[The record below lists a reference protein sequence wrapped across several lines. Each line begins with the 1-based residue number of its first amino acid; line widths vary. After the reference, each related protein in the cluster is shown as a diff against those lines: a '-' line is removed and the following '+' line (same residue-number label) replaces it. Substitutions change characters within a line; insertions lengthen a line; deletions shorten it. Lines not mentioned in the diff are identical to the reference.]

1 MAMPTYTDSD
11 IKTLTALEDF
21 RINSSQYVGSGGIDT
36 DVQLLL
42 EIILNATDEAI
53 DPNRIYDIKVVFFTD
68 GTRYQVAVQDHG
80 RGIPLKK
87 LQDVY
92 TQRSTSGK
100 FDAKAYNGISAGC
113 WGVGSKLTNALSDHF
128 ISISKRPDGFAG
140 IRFAKGVTEQY
151 RCRRPLNKDMS
162 TDGTTVIYQTD
173 PTICKETT
181 LYMTDP
187 RGLQDTLNQLEFMSQ
202 FRPNIKFTVFK
213 IDSMLPEDW
222 FNMSFEEQWSFINKI
237 DATLYPVIYQSPMTT
252 DKFGY
257 AKRIV
262 NITEPTEWSLI
273 MEKPIIVEDDK
284 DRVGYEVELG
294 LTKHPEKESGVLGI
308 VNGNIIN
315 DIKAS
320 HILGV
325 QNAVKSK
332 LVQYLDED
340 DTDMRSYFLQ
350 TYQIPFHG
358 YVKVTYKGAKFVNQK
373 KDSFI
378 SSDFMK
384 IYVPILKEAL
394 DRYEDNIYETLFALI
409 LPDLEKKYSQ
419 NMGRVLSTGKSL
431 KNVTFELKRGESY
444 FACDTRDKSRASLN
458 IVEGLSS
465 GNWVTQLRD
474 PSFQAV
480 YELRGKCLNT
490 FTSTPESWKK
500 DDVYMDLVR
509 LIGVHPKDTN
519 LDNMNF
525 KEICILADADPDGLS
540 ITNLL
545 LGMFYNINPL
555 ILDQGRVKLAMPP
568 LYVLST
574 RKNTKYLRDQNA
586 LDDIRVDTYGLRL
599 DIGVSVNGGPI
610 EYLKGDRFRD
620 VVYMIRNITGKIEE
634 ISRKLAVDPFVV
646 EQMCH
651 CTDFIQ
657 ATRSGKIEVDT
668 DGIKKLLGLD
678 DCLFSKQSKVLTLVY
693 QSLEVSVP
701 LDRLMNEINIYLI
714 PLLESV
720 NWRHYDLY
728 VSTKLTKTY
737 KDKNMMFWQIKQ
749 ILDVLDRECD
759 VRRIKGLGECTA
771 DELKYTCLDPAT
783 RTVVTIYGLGDV
795 DTIFAMLGI
804 DSTAR
809 KQLVSSDMSAIWK
822 RGEL

>member
-53 DPNRIYDIKVVFFTD
+53 DPSRIYDIKIVFFSD
-68 GTRYQVAVQDHG
+68 GTHYQVAVQDHG

-87 LQDVY
+87 LEDVY

-140 IRFAKGVTEQY
+140 IKFAKGVTQQY
-151 RCRRPLNKDMS
+151 RCRRPLNKDES

-173 PTICKETT
+173 PTICKETHF
-181 LYMTDP
+181 YMSDP
-187 RGLQDTLNQLEFMSQ
+187 RGLKETLSQLEFMSV
-202 FRPNIKFTVFK
+202 FRPNVKFKVWLVGGLLT
-213 IDSMLPEDW
+213 EEW
-222 FNMSFEEQWSFINKI
+222 FDKSFEDQWKYITDLNFGMV
-237 DATLYPVIYQSPMTT
+237 LYQSPDTV
-252 DKFGY
+252 DKFSY
-257 AKRIV
+257 AKRMC
-262 NITEPTEWSLI
+262 NITEDTEWI
-273 MEKPIIVEDDK
+273 MRLEKSINIDDEK
-284 DRVGYEVELG
+284 DRVGYDITFG
-294 LTKHPEKESGVLGI
+294 LTKHPEKESGILGI

-315 DIKAS
+315 DPKAS
-320 HILGV
+320 HILGA
-325 QNAVKSK
+325 QNAIKSK

-340 DTDMRSYFLQ
+340 DTDMRSFFLQ
-350 TYQIPFHG
+350 AYQIPFHG

-384 IYVPILKEAL
+384 IYVPILEYAL
-394 DRYEDNIYETLFALI
+394 TSYDDSVFETLFALI
-409 LPDLEKKYSQ
+409 TPDLEKKYSL

-431 KNVTFELKRGESY
+431 KNVTFELKRSESY
-444 FACDTRDKSRASLN
+444 YACETRDKSLASLN

-465 GNWVTQLRD
+465 GSWVTQQRD

-490 FTSTPESWKK
+490 FTSTPDNWKK

-525 KEICILADADPDGLS
+525 SEICILADADPDGLS

-545 LGMFYNINPL
+545 LGMIYNINPL
-555 ILDQGRVKLAMPP
+555 IIDQGRVKLAMPP
-568 LYVLST
+568 LYILST
-574 RKNTKYLRDQNA
+574 RKNSKFLRDQNA
-586 LDDIRVDTYGLRL
+586 LNDLRVDAYRLRL
-599 DIGVSVNGGPI
+599 DLGVSVNGGPI
-610 EYLKGDRFRD
+610 EILKDDKFRD
-620 VVYMIRNITGKIEE
+620 AIYLIKNVTDKIEE

-651 CTDFIQ
+651 CTDFIRG
-657 ATRSGKIEVDT
+657 TKSGKLEVDT
-668 DGIKKLLGLD
+668 NSIKKLLELD
-678 DCLFSKQSKVLTLVY
+678 DCLFTKDSMVLTLVY
-693 QSLEVSVP
+693 QNLEVSVP

-720 NWRHYDLY
+720 NWRMYDLY
-728 VSTKLTKTY
+728 LSTKLTNTY
-737 KDKNMMFWQIKQ
+737 QNRCMMFWQIKQ
-749 ILDVLDRECD
+749 VLDVLDNECD
-759 VRRIKGLGECTA
+759 ISRIKGLGECPG
-771 DELKYTCLDPAT
+771 DILKYTCLDPAT

-795 DTIFAMLGI
+795 DVIFSMLGI
-804 DSTAR
+804 DSSAR
-809 KQLVSSDMSAIWK
+809 KKLVSSDMDAIWK

>member
-53 DPNRIYDIKVVFFTD
+53 DPTKQYLIKVIFFTD
-68 GTRYQVAVQDHG
+68 GVKYQVAVQDHG

-87 LQDVY
+87 LEDVY

-140 IRFAKGVTEQY
+140 IRFKRGVTEQY
-151 RCRRPLNKDMS
+151 RCRRPLNKDVT

-173 PTICKETT
+173 PTICKETH
-181 LYMTDP
+181 LYMTDQ
-187 RGLQDTLNQLEFMSQ
+187 RGLQETLRQLEFMSV
-202 FRPNIKFTVFK
+202 FRPNVKFVVYQVNT
-213 IDSMLPEDW
+213 LLAEDW
-222 FNMSFEEQWSFINKI
+222 FNQTFEEQWKYVTDFSGDI
-237 DATLYPVIYQSPMTT
+237 IYQSPTEPN
-252 DKFGY
+252 KFEY
-257 AKRIV
+257 AKRV
-262 NITEPTEWSLI
+262 CNVTEATDWSI
-273 MEKPIIVEDDK
+273 WMEKPINVDDDK
-284 DRVGYEVELG
+284 DRVGYDIMFG
-294 LTKHPEKESGVLGI
+294 LTKHPEKESGILGI

-315 DIKAS
+315 DPKAS
-320 HILGV
+320 HILGA
-325 QNAVKSK
+325 QSAIKTK
-332 LVQYLDED
+332 LIQYIDED
-340 DTDMRSYFLQ
+340 DTDLKSFFLQ

-378 SSDFMK
+378 SSDFLK
-384 IYVPILKEAL
+384 LYVPILKDALEANN
-394 DRYEDNIYETLFALI
+394 DSVYETLFALI
-409 LPDLEKKYSQ
+409 TPDLEKKYSQ

-444 FACDTRDKSRASLN
+444 FACETRDKNLASLN

-465 GNWVTQLRD
+465 GNWATQQRD

-490 FTSTPESWKK
+490 FTSSPDAWKK

-509 LIGVHPKDTN
+509 LLGVHPKDTN

-525 KEICILADADPDGLS
+525 KEVVILADADPDGLS

-555 ILDQGRVKLAMPP
+555 ILDQGRVKIAMPP

-574 RKNTKYLRDQNA
+574 RKNTKFLRDQNA
-586 LDDIRVDTYGLRL
+586 LDDLRVDAYRLRL
-599 DIGVSVNGGPI
+599 DLGVSVNGGPI
-610 EYLKGDRFRD
+610 EILTDDKFRD
-620 VVYMIRNITGKIEE
+620 AIYMILNVTSKIEE
-634 ISRKLAVDPFVV
+634 VSRKLAIDPFVV

-651 CTDFIQ
+651 CTDFIRGTK
-657 ATRSGKIEVDT
+657 AGKLEVDT
-668 DGIKKLLGLD
+668 QGIRNLLGLD
-678 DCLFSKQSKVLTLVY
+678 DCIFSKNSMVLTLVY

-720 NWRHYDLY
+720 NWRMYDLY
-728 VSTKLTKTY
+728 LSTKLTNTY
-737 KDKNMMFWQIKQ
+737 QNKCMMFWQIKQ
-749 ILDVLDRECD
+749 VLDVLDHECD
-759 VRRIKGLGECTA
+759 VSRIKGLGECPA
-771 DELKYTCLDPAT
+771 DVLKYTCLDPGT
-783 RTVVTIYGLGDV
+783 RTVVTVYGLGDV
-795 DTIFAMLGI
+795 DTIFAMLGVET
-804 DSTAR
+804 SAR
-809 KQLVSSDMSAIWK
+809 KQLVSSDMDAIWR

>member
-1 MAMPTYTDSD
+1 MSNPTPTYNDSD
-11 IKTLTALEDF
+11 IRTLTALEDF

-53 DPNRIYDIKVVFFTD
+53 DPSKQYLIKVIFFTD

-87 LQDVY
+87 LEDVY

-128 ISISKRPDGFAG
+128 ISISKRPDGFGG
-140 IRFAKGVTEQY
+140 IRFKRGVTELNKV
-151 RCRRPLNKDMS
+151 RRPLNKDAT

-173 PTICKETT
+173 PTICKETL
-181 LYMTDP
+181 LYMSDP
-187 RGLQDTLNQLEFMSQ
+187 RGLQATLDQLEFMSQ
-202 FRPNIKFTVFK
+202 FRSNITFLVYKE
-213 IDSMLPEDW
+213 DHLLPEEW
-222 FNMSFEEQWSFINKI
+222 FTQGFEDQWRFIN
-237 DATLYPVIYQSPMTT
+237 DYVGNVVYQSSVVRN
-252 DKFGY
+252 KFDY
-257 AKRIV
+257 AKKIC
-262 NITEPTEWSLI
+262 NITEPTEWTMLI
-273 MEKPIIVEDDK
+273 EKPISVSNDK
-284 DRVGYEVELG
+284 DRVGYEIELG
-294 LTKHPEKESGVLGI
+294 LTKHPEKESGILGI
-308 VNGNIIN
+308 VKGNIIN
-315 DIKAS
+315 DPKAS
-320 HILGV
+320 HIVGM
-325 QNAVKSK
+325 QTAIKSK
-332 LVQYLDED
+332 LIQYLDED
-340 DTDMRSYFLQ
+340 DTDLKSYFTQ

-358 YVKVTYKGAKFVNQK
+358 YVKVIYKGAKFVNQK

-384 IYVPILKEAL
+384 LYVPILEQAL
-394 DRYEDNIYETLFALI
+394 DVYEDTVFETLFALI
-409 LPDLEKKYSQ
+409 TPDLEKKYSQ

-431 KNVTFELKRGESY
+431 KNVTFDLKRGESY
-444 FACDTRDKSRASLN
+444 FACDTRDKGLASLN

-490 FTSTPESWKK
+490 FTSNPDAWKK

-519 LDNMNF
+519 LDSMNF
-525 KEICILADADPDGLS
+525 SEICILADADPDGLS

-545 LGMFYNINPL
+545 IGMFFNINPL

-574 RKNTKYLRDQNA
+574 KKSTKFLRDQAA
-586 LDDIRVDTYGLRL
+586 LDDLRADAYSLRL
-599 DIGVSVNGGPI
+599 KLEVSVNGGPLM
-610 EYLKGDRFRD
+610 ELRDGRFRD
-620 VVYMIRNITGKIEE
+620 AVYMIKNVTDKIEE
-634 ISRKLAVDPFVV
+634 ISRKLAADPFVV

-651 CTDFIQ
+651 CTDFIRG
-657 ATRSGKIEVDT
+657 TRSGNLSVDT
-668 DGIKKLLGLD
+668 EAIKKLLQLN
-678 DCLFSKQSKVLTLVY
+678 DCIYSKDSKVLTLVY

-701 LDRLMNEINIYLI
+701 LDRLMTEINTYLI
-714 PLLESV
+714 PLLESIQ
-720 NWRHYDLY
+720 WRMYDIY
-728 VSTKLTKTY
+728 VSTRLTDTY
-737 KDKNMMFWQIKQ
+737 KRQNMMFWQIKQ
-749 ILDVLDRECD
+749 VFDVLDTECD
-759 VRRIKGLGECTA
+759 VRRIKGLGEYTA
-771 DELKYTCLDPAT
+771 DELKHTCLDPAT
-783 RTVVTIYGLGDV
+783 RTVATIHGLGDV
-795 DTIFAMLGI
+795 ETIYAMLGV
-804 DSTAR
+804 DSSAR
-809 KQLVSSDMSAIWK
+809 KKLVSSDLDGIWK

>member
-1 MAMPTYTDSD
+1 MTMPTYTDSD

-53 DPNRIYDIKVVFFTD
+53 DPSRIYDIKIVFFSD
-68 GTRYQVAVQDHG
+68 GTHYQVAVQDHG

-87 LQDVY
+87 LEDVY

-140 IRFAKGVTEQY
+140 IKFAKGVTQQY
-151 RCRRPLNKDMS
+151 RCRRPLNKDES

-173 PTICKETT
+173 PTICKETH
-181 LYMTDP
+181 LYMSDP
-187 RGLQDTLNQLEFMSQ
+187 RGLKETLSQLEFMSV
-202 FRPNIKFTVFK
+202 FRPNVKFKVWLVGGLLT
-213 IDSMLPEDW
+213 EEW
-222 FNMSFEEQWSFINKI
+222 FAKSFEDQWKYITDLNFGMV
-237 DATLYPVIYQSPMTT
+237 LYQSPDTV
-252 DKFGY
+252 DKFSY
-257 AKRIV
+257 AKKMC
-262 NITEPTEWSLI
+262 NITEDTEWI
-273 MEKPIIVEDDK
+273 MQLEKSIDVDDEK
-284 DRVGYEVELG
+284 DRIGYDIMFG
-294 LTKHPEKESGVLGI
+294 LTKHPEKESGILGI

-315 DIKAS
+315 DPKAS
-320 HILGV
+320 HILGA
-325 QNAVKSK
+325 QSAIKTK
-332 LVQYLDED
+332 LIQYIDED
-340 DTDMRSYFLQ
+340 DTDLKSFFLQ

-358 YVKVTYKGAKFVNQK
+358 YAKVTYKGAKFVNQK

-384 IYVPILKEAL
+384 LYVPILKNAMEV
-394 DRYEDNIYETLFALI
+394 YEDSLFETLFALI
-409 LPDLEKKYSQ
+409 TPDLEKKYSQ

-431 KNVTFELKRGESY
+431 KNVTFDLKRGESY
-444 FACDTRDKSRASLN
+444 YACETRDKNVASLN

-465 GNWVTQLRD
+465 GTWVVQHRD
-474 PSFQAV
+474 SSFQAV

-490 FTSTPESWKK
+490 FTSSPESWKK

-509 LIGVHPKDTN
+509 LLGVHPKDTN

-525 KEICILADADPDGLS
+525 HEICILADADPDGLS

-545 LGMFYNINPL
+545 LGMIYNINPL

-586 LDDIRVDTYGLRL
+586 LDDMRVDAYRLRL
-599 DIGVSVNGGPI
+599 DIGVSVYGKPI
-610 EYLKGDRFRD
+610 INLQDEAFRD
-620 VVYMIRNITGKIEE
+620 AIYMIKNVTDKIEE
-634 ISRKLAVDPFVV
+634 VSRKLAIDPFVV
-646 EQMCH
+646 EQLCH
-651 CTDFIQ
+651 CTDFIKG
-657 ATRSGKIEVDT
+657 TKSGNLQIDLE
-668 DGIKKLLGLD
+668 GIKKLLELD
-678 DCLFSKQSKVLTLVY
+678 DCLYSKNSKVLTMVY
-693 QSLEVSVP
+693 QELEVSVP

-720 NWRHYDLY
+720 NWRSFDLY
-728 VSTKLTKTY
+728 VTTKLTDTY
-737 KDKNMMFWQIKQ
+737 KQEPMMFWQIRE
-749 ILDVLDRECD
+749 ILNVLDTECTIN
-759 VRRIKGLGECTA
+759 RIKGLGECTK
-771 DELKYTCLDPAT
+771 EEIRYTCLDPAT
-783 RTVVTIYGLGDV
+783 RTVATIYGIGDA
-795 DTIFAMLGI
+795 DTIFAMLGV
-804 DSTAR
+804 DTKAR
-809 KQLVSSDMSAIWK
+809 KQLVSSDMDAVWK

>member
-1 MAMPTYTDSD
+1 MAMPTYDESN

-21 RINSSQYVGSGGIDT
+21 RQNSSQYVGSGGIDT

-53 DPNRIYDIKVVFFTD
+53 DPNRLYQIKVIIFTD
-68 GTRYQVAVQDHG
+68 GVKYQAVVQDHG

-87 LQDVY
+87 LVDVY

-140 IRFAKGVTEQY
+140 VKFTKGVEQQY
-151 RCRRPLNKDMS
+151 RVRRPLNKDES
-162 TDGTTVIYQTD
+162 TDGTMVIYQTD
-173 PTICKETT
+173 PTICKETH

-187 RGLQDTLNQLEFMSQ
+187 RGLQATIDQLEFMSQ
-202 FRPNIKFTVFK
+202 FRANIKFTVYRGALLDESWF
-213 IDSMLPEDW
+213 DLPFED
-222 FNMSFEEQWSFINKI
+222 QWRYINDYVSPEI
-237 DATLYPVIYQSPMTT
+237 LYQSPEQVN
-252 DKFGY
+252 KFLY
-257 AKRIV
+257 AKTICH
-262 NITEPTEWSLI
+262 IQDPTEITVQL
-273 MEKPIIVEDDK
+273 EKPISVDNEK
-284 DRVGYEVELG
+284 DRVGYEIELG
-294 LTKHPEKESGVLGI
+294 LTKHPEKESGILGI

-315 DIKAS
+315 DVKAS
-320 HILGV
+320 HIVGA
-325 QNAVKSK
+325 QSAIKSK

-340 DTDMRSYFLQ
+340 DTDLKSYFLQ
-350 TYQIPFHG
+350 TYMIPFHG
-358 YVKVTYKGAKFVNQK
+358 YVKVIYKGAKFVNQK

-384 IYVPILKEAL
+384 LFVPILEEAL
-394 DRYEDNIYETLFALI
+394 NSYDDSVYETLFTLI
-409 LPDLEKKYSQ
+409 TPDLEKKYSA

-444 FACDTRDKSRASLN
+444 FACETRDKGLASLN

-490 FTSTPESWKK
+490 FTSNPDDWKK

-525 KEICILADADPDGLS
+525 KEVCILADADPDGLS

-555 ILDQGRVKLAMPP
+555 ILDQGRVKIAMPP

-586 LDDIRVDTYGLRL
+586 LDDMRVDAYRLRL
-599 DIGVSVNGGPI
+599 DLEVSVNGGPLQVLTGGS
-610 EYLKGDRFRD
+610 YRD
-620 VVYMIRNITGKIEE
+620 AVYMIKNVTDKIEE
-634 ISRKLAVDPFVV
+634 ISRKLAADPFVV

-651 CTDFIQ
+651 CTDFIRG
-657 ATRSGKIEVDT
+657 TKSGNLNVDT
-668 DGIKKLLGLD
+668 EGVKKLLGLN
-678 DCLFSKQSKVLTLVY
+678 DCIYSKNSKVLTLVH

-701 LDRLMNEINIYLI
+701 LDRLMNEINIHLI

-720 NWRHYDLY
+720 NWRMYDLF
-728 VSTKLTKTY
+728 VTTKLTNTY
-737 KDKNMMFWQIKQ
+737 QHKNMMFWQIKE
-749 ILDVLDRECD
+749 LFDVLDTECD
-759 VRRIKGLGECTA
+759 VRRIKGLGEYTE

-783 RTVVTIYGLGDV
+783 RTVVTVHGIGDAETIY
-795 DTIFAMLGI
+795 AMLGI
-804 DSTAR
+804 DSSAR
-809 KQLVSSDMSAIWK
+809 KKLLISDMDAVWK

>member
-53 DPNRIYDIKVVFFTD
+53 DPNIIYHIKVVFFTD
-68 GTRYQVAVQDHG
+68 GVRYQVAVQDHG

-87 LQDVY
+87 LEDVY

-128 ISISKRPDGFAG
+128 ISISKRPDGFGG
-140 IRFAKGVTEQY
+140 IKFAKGVTQNY
-151 RCRRPLNKDMS
+151 RCRRPLNKDDA
-162 TDGTTVIYQTD
+162 TNGTMVVYQTD

-181 LYMTDP
+181 MYMSDP

-202 FRPNIKFTVFK
+202 FRPNIKFTVYR
-213 IDSMLPEDW
+213 INAMLPEEW
-222 FNMSFEEQWSFINKI
+222 FDQSFEDQWKYINDFENGDI
-237 DATLYPVIYQSPMTT
+237 IYQSPSETN
-252 DKFGY
+252 KFVY
-257 AKRIV
+257 SKRIC
-262 NITEPTEWSLI
+262 NIQEDTIWSLA
-273 MEKPIIVEDDK
+273 MEKNIIIEDDK
-284 DRVGYEVELG
+284 DRVGYEIELG

-315 DIKAS
+315 DPKAS
-320 HILGV
+320 HILGM
-325 QNAVKSK
+325 QTAIKAK

-340 DTDMRSYFLQ
+340 DTDLRSYFLQ

-384 IYVPILKEAL
+384 LYVPILTAAL
-394 DRYEDNIYETLFALI
+394 VAYEDSVYEVLFELI
-409 LPDLEKKYSQ
+409 TPDLEKKYSQ

-431 KNVTFELKRGESY
+431 KNVTFDLKRGESY
-444 FACDTRDKSRASLN
+444 FACDTRDKTLASLN

-465 GNWVTQLRD
+465 GNWVVQLRD

-490 FTSTPESWKK
+490 FTSTPDNWKK

-525 KEICILADADPDGLS
+525 SEICILADADPDGLS

-545 LGMFYNINPL
+545 LGMIYNINPL
-555 ILDQGRVKLAMPP
+555 IIDQGRVKIAMPP

-586 LDDIRVDTYGLRL
+586 LDDIRVDAYRLRL
-599 DIGVSVNGGPI
+599 DLGVSINGGPI
-610 EYLKGDRFRD
+610 EILTGDKFRD
-620 VVYMIRNITGKIEE
+620 AIYMIKNITDKIEE

-651 CTDFIQ
+651 CTDFIRGTK
-657 ATRSGKIEVDT
+657 AGKLEVDT
-668 DGIKKLLGLD
+668 ESIKRLLELD
-678 DCLFSKQSKVLTLVY
+678 DCLFTKQSKVLTLVY

-701 LDRLMNEINIYLI
+701 LDRLMSEINIYLI
-714 PLLESV
+714 PLMESV
-720 NWRHYDLY
+720 NWRYYDLY
-728 VSTKLTKTY
+728 LTTKLTNLY
-737 KDKNMMFWQIKQ
+737 KNKNMMFWQIKQ
-749 ILDVLDRECD
+749 VLDVLDGECS
-759 VRRIKGLGECTA
+759 VSRIKGLGEYSE
-771 DELKYTCLDPAT
+771 DQLKYTCLDPAT

-795 DTIFAMLGI
+795 DTIFAMLGV
-804 DSTAR
+804 DTAAR
-809 KQLVSSDMSAIWK
+809 KKLVSSDMDAIWR

>member
-1 MAMPTYTDSD
+1 MAMPTYTDEN
-11 IKTLTALEDF
+11 IKTMTALEDF
-21 RINSSQYVGSGGIDT
+21 RAHSSQYVGSGGIDT

-42 EIILNATDEAI
+42 EIILNAADEAI
-53 DPNRIYDIKVVFFTD
+53 DPTRIYEIKIVFFTD
-68 GTRYQVAVQDHG
+68 GVRYQVAVQDHG
-80 RGIPLKK
+80 RGIPLKS
-87 LQDVY
+87 LQSVY
-92 TQRSTSGK
+92 TERATSGK

-140 IRFAKGVTEQY
+140 IKFAKGVRLDY
-151 RCRRPLNKDMS
+151 RCRRPLNKDES
-162 TDGTTVIYQTD
+162 TDGTIVIYQTD

-187 RGLQDTLNQLEFMSQ
+187 RGVQVTLGQLEFMSQ
-202 FRPNIKFTVFK
+202 FRPNVKFIVYRV
-213 IDSMLPEDW
+213 DAMLPEEW
-222 FNMSFEEQWSFINKI
+222 FDQSFEDQWKYINNFNEGN
-237 DATLYPVIYQSPMTT
+237 VIYRSP
-252 DKFGY
+252 DVPNKFEY
-257 AKRIV
+257 AKHIS
-262 NITEPTEWSLI
+262 NIQDDTVWKLI
-273 MEKPIIVEDDK
+273 AEKPILVDDEK
-284 DRVGYEVELG
+284 DRIGYEIELG
-294 LTKHPEKESGVLGI
+294 LTKHPEKEFGTLGI

-315 DIKAS
+315 DPKAS

-325 QNAVKSK
+325 QSAIKSK

-340 DTDMRSYFLQ
+340 DTDLKSYFLQ

-358 YVKVTYKGAKFVNQK
+358 YVKVIYKGAKFINQK
-373 KDSFI
+373 KDSFVD
-378 SSDFMK
+378 SDF
-384 IYVPILKEAL
+384 LKLYIPLLKSAIDGYDDSL
-394 DRYEDNIYETLFALI
+394 YETLFELI

-465 GNWVTQLRD
+465 GNWVTQNRD

-490 FTSTPESWKK
+490 FTSTPENWKK

-525 KEICILADADPDGLS
+525 SEICILADADPDGLS

-545 LGMFYNINPL
+545 LGMLYNINPL

-574 RKNTKYLRDQNA
+574 RKNTKYLRDQSA
-586 LDDIRVDTYGLRL
+586 LDDIRVEAYSLRL
-599 DIGVSVNGGPI
+599 DLGVSVNGGPVEI
-610 EYLKGDRFRD
+610 LKGDKFRD
-620 VVYMIRNITGKIEE
+620 AIYMIRNITDKIEE

-651 CTDFIQ
+651 CTDFIRG
-657 ATRSGKIEVDT
+657 TKSGKIEVDVE
-668 DGIKKLLGLD
+668 GVKKLLQLD
-678 DCLFSKQSKVLTLVY
+678 DCLFAKQSKVLTLVY

-728 VSTKLTKTY
+728 VTTKLTNTY
-737 KDKNMMFWQIKQ
+737 QNKNMMFWQIKQ
-749 ILDVLDRECD
+749 IFDVLDNECG
-759 VRRIKGLGECTA
+759 VRRIKGLGECQP

-783 RTVVTIYGLGDV
+783 RTVVTIYGIGDV
-795 DTIFAMLGI
+795 DTIFAMLGVET
-804 DSTAR
+804 SAR
-809 KQLVSSDMSAIWK
+809 KKLVSSDLDAIWK